1 MEKNMAGKNPMHLG
15 DKHPFQKSGRTPKP
29 KTATSRAAHPNAA
42 GVQGAFRS
50 ANASMKG
57 R

>member
-1 MEKNMAGKNPMHLG
+1 MAGKNPMHLG

-29 KTATSRAAHPNAA
+29 KTARSRAAHPTAA
-42 GVQGAFRS
+42 GSVGKFRS